1 MANLGSTASA
11 AAITAYD
18 SSTTQ
23 HHELGA
29 EFRDKWGRTFR
40 YAKAGASNLVAGNY
54 LQGPAQITT
63 HQVMTPSAAAIGA
76 TSVSATLGV
85 TNAVT
90 ANQYAGGF
98 LVVDTTPG
106 NGYAYVIKSHP
117 AAEADAACVFTL
129 GEPLKVALTSS
140 SRVSLMRNPY
150 DGVIQSPVTTLTGAP
165 VGVAVFA
172 IPAGEYGWIQTKGVA
187 PALVAGTPAVGSTV
201 GLPGS
206 AAGAAVIDGAAT
218 SGLVIVGVVAHVG
231 ANGLNK
237 PTLINF
243 P

>member
-1 MANLGSTASA
+1 MSKLGTGPTA
-11 AAITAYD
+11 AAIGLYD
-18 SSTTQ
+18 SGATQ

-29 EFRDKWGRTFR
+29 QFTDKFGRRFR
-40 YAKAGASNLVAGNY
+40 YAKAGASNLVAGNC
-54 LQGPAQITT
+54 LQGPAEITT

-76 TSVSATLGV
+76 TSVSVTLGA

-98 LVVDTTPG
+98 LLVDTTPG
-106 NGYAYVIKSHP
+106 NGYAYAIKSHP
-117 AAEADAACVFTL
+117 AASASAAVVITL
-129 GEPLKVALTSS
+129 DEPIKVALSTA
-140 SRVSLMRNPY
+140 SRLSLTRNPY
-150 DGVIQSPVTTLTGAP
+150 SGVIQAPVTTLTGVP
-165 VGVAVFA
+165 VGVAVHPIAASEF
-172 IPAGEYGWIQTKGVA
+172 GWIQVGGLA
-187 PALVAGTPAVGSTV
+187 PMLIAGTPAVGSTV

-231 ANGLNK
+231 ADTLNK

-243 P
+243 A

>member
-11 AAITAYD
+11 AAITTYD

-29 EFRDKWGRTFR
+29 EFRDKWGRSFR
-40 YAKAGASNLVAGNY
+40 YVKAGASNLVAGNV
-54 LQGPAQITT
+54 LQGPAEVTT
-63 HQVMTPSAAAIGA
+63 HQTMTPTAAAIGA
-76 TSVSATLGV
+76 TSVSATLGI

-117 AAEADAACVFTL
+117 AAAASAACVFTL
-129 GEPLKVALTSS
+129 DEPLKVALTSS
-140 SRVSLMRNPY
+140 SRVSLTANPY
-150 DGVIQSPVTTLTGAP
+150 NGVIQAPATTLTGTP

-172 IPAGEYGWIQTKGVA
+172 IPATEYGWIQTKGVA
-187 PALVAGTPAVGSTV
+187 PVLVSGTPVVGASV
-201 GLPGS
+201 GLPAGT
-206 AAGAAVIDGAAT
+206 AGAVVVNAAT
-218 SGLVIVGVVAHVG
+218 LYDIGTLCHVGVS
-231 ANGLNK
+231 GLNK
-237 PTLINF
+237 PVLINF
-243 P
+243 A